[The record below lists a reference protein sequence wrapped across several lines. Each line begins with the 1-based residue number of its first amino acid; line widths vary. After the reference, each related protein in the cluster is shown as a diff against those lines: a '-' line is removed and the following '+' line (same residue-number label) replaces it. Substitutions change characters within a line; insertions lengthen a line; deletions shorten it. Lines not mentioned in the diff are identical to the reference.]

1 MSNVFSQA
9 RPHTSINVVPSVL
22 KDGLVR
28 GNIYAISIQSAP
40 TGLSLIRHALSI
52 NHAHG
57 IHCTLITQ
65 LLPEECFARFE
76 NAKAN
81 LLLRS
86 IQSGAL
92 SVFSM
97 IGDYSNNIF
106 RFGPERFL
114 HELEFFHIPD
124 DGLLLMDQA
133 DSLFTVE
140 DYVVAA
146 SQARTY
152 RQWMRKTRNVALFL
166 FLHNAGSGRTSA
178 SYQTVPVLRRWKKNK
193 LIFRRL
199 SCRRDCR
206 NPQQTC
212 EIRLW
217 SPPIRG
223 RRPQIEM
230 DTIRRRSSCG
240 IEDIRQQSVPQC
252 GTRKQ
257 IIELRVA
264 NQRERKIEPGAAA
277 LGMPGQRC
285 HCSYQRLGMLTAPL

>member
-40 TGLSLIRHALSI
+40 TGLSLIRHALSL
-52 NHAHG
+52 NLAHG

-114 HELEFFHIPD
+114 HELEFFHVPD

-133 DSLFTVE
+133 DSLFTIE

-166 FLHNAGSGRTSA
+166 FLHNAGSERTSA
-178 SYQTVPVLRRWKKNK
+178 SYQTVPVLRRWKTSSSSAGCPAAA
-193 LIFRRL
+193 IV
-199 SCRRDCR
+199 DT

-217 SPPIRG
+217 PPPTRG
-223 RRPQIEM
+223 RRPQNRDRHHPPPKLLRYRGYPSAACAAM
-230 DTIRRRSSCG
+230 PDAQTNNPASRR
-240 IEDIRQQSVPQC
+240 QP
-252 GTRKQ
+252 
-257 IIELRVA
+257 A
-264 NQRERKIEPGAAA
+264 
-277 LGMPGQRC
+277 
-285 HCSYQRLGMLTAPL
+285 